1 VDVDAVVAGGGV
13 AGSATAAALAALG
26 WSVLIVEPGQH
37 DERRLSGELIHPAGV
52 AGLAR
57 LGLLAAPAFAAAVRL
72 FGFAVFPGAGPSGCI
87 RLPYQASETVPATA
101 LALDHAGICSSL
113 LSEVAARPAVSLARG
128 WRVTGLTGTPSE
140 PVVWMRLAGASETLR
155 CRLVVAADGASSPVR
170 GHAGIGHRRTRSATL
185 TGYLV
190 DSDALPLPGHGHI
203 FMAAGG
209 PTLAYA
215 IGRARA
221 RVLFNRPLAH
231 GDAAHAHAQPG
242 AATAA
247 LTPLL
252 RTAVEQAMAAG
263 GGRRFVSS
271 DVTVAS
277 VARGRVV
284 LVGDAAGSCHPIS
297 ASGMSMGIDDAVRLA
312 GALRRRD
319 GDIPAALAL
328 YAAERR
334 SRQRARVLLA
344 AMLHDVLGGAAPE
357 MGMLRAGLHRYWSG
371 SARARAASMA
381 LLAMDD
387 VGTGSILREVARV
400 AAAGWSAS
408 WREPRATLWRAGLL
422 ARLSLPMMR
431 NVVGAL
437 RVQ

>member
-1 VDVDAVVAGGGV
+1 
-13 AGSATAAALAALG
+13 
-26 WSVLIVEPGQH
+26 
-37 DERRLSGELIHPAGV
+37 
-52 AGLAR
+52 
-57 LGLLAAPAFAAAVRL
+57 
-72 FGFAVFPGAGPSGCI
+72 
-87 RLPYQASETVPATA
+87 
-101 LALDHAGICSSL
+101 
-113 LSEVAARPAVSLARG
+113 
-128 WRVTGLTGTPSE
+128 
-140 PVVWMRLAGASETLR
+140 
-155 CRLVVAADGASSPVR
+155 
-170 GHAGIGHRRTRSATL
+170 
-185 TGYLV
+185 
-190 DSDALPLPGHGHI
+190 
-203 FMAAGG
+203 
-209 PTLAYA
+209 
-215 IGRARA
+215 
-221 RVLFNRPLAH
+221 
-231 GDAAHAHAQPG
+231 
-242 AATAA
+242 
-247 LTPLL
+247 
-252 RTAVEQAMAAG
+252 
-263 GGRRFVSS
+263 
-271 DVTVAS
+271 
-277 VARGRVV
+277 
-284 LVGDAAGSCHPIS
+284 
-297 ASGMSMGIDDAVRLA
+297 MSMGIDDAVRLA